1 MVTRQQFLMEL
12 RRLARREGKRLV
24 VYEDEGKGSHYRVS
38 YNGRKTTL
46 KSGEL
51 TPAYIRLVKKQLG
64 IV

>member
-51 TPAYIRLVKKQLG
+51 TPPISGWSRSSSE
-64 IV
+64 